1 MHPQATRGT
10 ARSKTRRISD
20 RFIFNYTNDSSVI
33 DIELFPSTQF
43 IFSGD
48 LSPEKPEYDEL
59 MADLTEDELKAAF
72 RFTSHFLNSDVSTMI
87 LLDLYSV
94 TVKVLHQKMRIKSRA
109 MSSFVTGF
117 LTLMARAL
125 FEWRHSGL
133 VYHYHHPKY
142 LD

>member
-1 MHPQATRGT
+1 MDPQATRGT

-20 RFIFNYTNDSSVI
+20 RFTFNYTNDSSVI
-33 DIELFPSTQF
+33 DIELFRSTQF

-72 RFTSHFLNSDVSTMI
+72 RFTSHFR
-87 LLDLYSV
+87 LDLYSA
-94 TVKVLHQKMRIKSRA
+94 TVKVLNKKIHIKSTA

-125 FEWRHSGL
+125 FEWKHSGL
-133 VYHYHHPKY
+133 VYHHPKY
-142 LD
+142 FDSFMFE